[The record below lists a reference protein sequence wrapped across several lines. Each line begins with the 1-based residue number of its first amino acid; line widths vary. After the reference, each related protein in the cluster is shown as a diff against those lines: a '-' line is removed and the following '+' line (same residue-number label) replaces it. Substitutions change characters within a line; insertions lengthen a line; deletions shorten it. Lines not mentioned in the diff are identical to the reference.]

1 MPQGVDEQVRCMLC
15 AGTKVEDGNDL
26 REGVDGQPE
35 PQHVCGAAQPGA
47 QFVQLQV
54 RELEVGEA
62 APMQD
67 LRVLAS
73 ARQPGDDGGLP
84 GAEDTLGSRRI
95 YPFAQR

>member
-1 MPQGVDEQVRCMLC
+1 MDEPVRCMLC

-26 REGVDGQPE
+26 REGVDGQPQ

-62 APMQD
+62 APLQC
-67 LRVLAS
+67 LSVLESRES
-73 ARQPGDDGGLP
+73 ARW
-84 GAEDTLGSRRI
+84 
-95 YPFAQR
+95 